1 MSEEK
6 KGHVKVTFEVE
17 MNKEFMEVMKEA
29 MANMSKMNW
38 KMPNMKQA
46 EAGKE

>member
-17 MNKEFMEVMKEA
+17 MNKEFMDVMKDAMQNMPKMMEHMRKNNEA
-29 MANMSKMNW
+29 
-38 KMPNMKQA
+38 
-46 EAGKE
+46 KE